1 VRRSPPLPLWRSH
14 VEVVMTHLVRA
25 TKVGPFATGDYDH
38 SELGLGAHLAL
49 RNYNNDIRNG
59 D

>member
-1 VRRSPPLPLWRSH
+1 M
-14 VEVVMTHLVRA
+14 EVVMTHLVRA